1 MRPGSPLRE
10 NSIDAVAMKHVL
22 LAIAM
27 TASALAAADDSTTGD
42 SGAVLQRVEA
52 YLDSITTLDSRFVQ
66 TNQDHTRLTGLF
78 QLKRP
83 HFLRFA
89 YDDPPTLLIA
99 RGQKLI
105 FRDGETGE
113 VTEGSV
119 DLSPAQFLLRPRIRF
134 GADVLVTGLQRDSGY
149 LAVTLE
155 SADEPGMGSLS
166 LIFREDPMTLEQWLV
181 RDAQGIITRITLV
194 NALFGGEID
203 ESLFE
208 FDSDPFR

>member
-1 MRPGSPLRE
+1 
-10 NSIDAVAMKHVL
+10 MKRVL
-22 LAIAM
+22 FAIVM
-27 TASALAAADDSTTGD
+27 TASAFAVAADDSTIED
-42 SGAVLQRVEA
+42 SGDVLQRVEA
-52 YLDSITTLDSRFVQ
+52 YLNSITTLDSRFVQ
-66 TNQDHTRLTGLF
+66 TNQDHTRLSGSF

-105 FRDGETGE
+105 FRDGETDE

-119 DLSPAQFLLRPRIRF
+119 DLSPARFLLEPRIRF
-134 GADVLVTGLQRDSGY
+134 GSDVLVTGLQRDSGY
-149 LAVTLE
+149 VAITLE
-155 SADEPGMGSLS
+155 SVDEPGMGSLS
-166 LIFREDPMTLEQWLV
+166 LIFREEPMTLEQWLV
-181 RDAQGIITRITLV
+181 RDAQGITTRITLV

-208 FDSDPFR
+208 LDNDPFR

>member
-1 MRPGSPLRE
+1 
-10 NSIDAVAMKHVL
+10 MKRVL
-22 LAIAM
+22 FAIAL
-27 TASALAAADDSTTGD
+27 TASAFAAADDSTIGD
-42 SGAVLQRVEA
+42 SDAVLQRVEA
-52 YLDSITTLDSRFVQ
+52 YLNSITTLDSRFVQ
-66 TNQDHTRLTGLF
+66 TNEDHTRLAGSF

-105 FRDGETGE
+105 FRDGETAE

-119 DLSPAQFLLRPRIRF
+119 DLSPARFLLRPRIRF

-155 SADEPGMGSLS
+155 SMDEPGMGSLV
-166 LIFREDPMTLEQWLV
+166 LIFREDPLTLEQWLV
-181 RDAQGIITRITLV
+181 RDAQGITTRITLV
-194 NALFGGEID
+194 NSIFGGAID
-203 ESLFE
+203 DSLFE
-208 FDSDPFR
+208 LDDDQTR